1 MSVLAVL
8 KTVWTE
14 RETIG
19 DTKKTRELAAFLPA
33 ALEIQEAP
41 PNPIT
46 SWVGRILI
54 ALLVIFITWSV
65 LSPVNI
71 VASAEGKII
80 PSSRVKQIQPL
91 SKAVVKKIL
100 VTEGQSVTKG
110 QALVEL
116 DSTLT
121 QADKQR
127 LESELSSASLNLA
140 INQSFIELIEK
151 NRKQQKKIKQSNIQ
165 LHTLNNTE
173 LKINQAEITLHKKLL
188 WQQWLQ
194 YQAQLNTI
202 KSTLQKTQAEQKI
215 NQALIAK
222 LEQTLPI
229 ITKRT
234 NNMQDLLKKDYASE
248 TDYLALEQERIQQ
261 QQDLAVEKHKSTQL
275 ESAIE
280 ENQQQIKAFK
290 AQTKTQHLQA
300 ITEQQRQIE
309 GLNKEITKA
318 HNINAQQILYSPVN
332 GKVQELAIS
341 TIGGIVTDA
350 QQLMLIVPDEEQLE
364 VEVILD
370 NKDIGFVHQGMAAEI
385 KIHTFPF
392 TKYGVINGTVTH
404 VSNDAR
410 IDEQRGLIYVMQIK
424 MDKNT
429 IRVNKKDFKLIP
441 GMQVTAEVQT
451 GKRKIVEF
459 FMAPLLKAKAESIRE
474 R

>member
-1 MSVLAVL
+1 MNVLTLVKQA
-8 KTVWTE
+8 WTE

-41 PNPIT
+41 PNPIAR
-46 SWVGRILI
+46 WVGRILM
-54 ALLVIFITWSV
+54 ALLMLFITWSM
-65 LSPVNI
+65 LSSVNI

-91 SKAVVKKIL
+91 SKAVVKSIL
-100 VTEGQSVTKG
+100 VREGQSVTKG
-110 QALVEL
+110 QALIEL

-127 LESELSSASLNLA
+127 LENELNSAKLNLA
-140 INQSFIELIEK
+140 ISQSFIQLLEK
-151 NRKQQKKIKQSNIQ
+151 PSKQQKRIKQSNIV
-165 LHTLNNTE
+165 LKGLNNTQH
-173 LKINQAEITLHKKLL
+173 KINQAEITLHKKLL
-188 WQQWLQ
+188 WHQWQQ
-194 YQAQLNTI
+194 YQAQLSTL
-202 KSTLQKTQAEQKI
+202 KSTLKKTQAEQKM
-215 NQALIAK
+215 NQVIIIK

-229 ITKRT
+229 ITQRT
-234 NNMQDLLKKDYASE
+234 ITMQDLLAKDYASE
-248 TDYLALEQERIQQ
+248 TDYLTLEQERIQQ

-280 ENQQQIKAFK
+280 ENQQQIKEFK
-290 AQTKTQHLQA
+290 AQTQTQQLQA
-300 ITEQQRQIE
+300 ITEQQRQID
-309 GLNKEITKA
+309 GLNEEITKA
-318 HNINAQQILYSPVN
+318 NNLNAQQILYSPVN
-332 GKVQELAIS
+332 GKVQELSIN

-364 VEVILD
+364 VEVVLD
-370 NKDIGFVHQGMAAEI
+370 NKDIGFVHQGMDAEI

-392 TKYGVINGTVTH
+392 TKYGVVNGTVTQ
-404 VSNDAR
+404 VANDAR
-410 IDEQRGLIYVMQIK
+410 VDEQRGLIYIMQVK
-424 MDKNT
+424 MEKNT
-429 IRVNKKDFKLIP
+429 IRVNGKELKLIP